1 MADTIPTS
9 TTFRVC
15 THPRGSEEQPV
26 LWIPVFLIVLLERH
40 NWLFLQFECSFFLQS
55 VPTSFG
61 ELCNYPYTS
70 VTLAGGAR
78 ASKCISTYCHPPS
91 LLKMIVGVCPFVL
104 WGFLF
109 ICFCVFLLLFISGA
123 HLCHCSVFL
132 IFKVSDWER
141 KAERSAVYIWFQ
153 VRPRTL
159 HCKSTTKPCP

>member
-1 MADTIPTS
+1 MWLILSQPQPLSEFAPT
-9 TTFRVC
+9 
-15 THPRGSEEQPV
+15 PGAQKQQPV

-78 ASKCISTYCHPPS
+78 ASKCISTYCHSSS

-104 WGFLF
+104 WVFLF
-109 ICFCVFLLLFISGA
+109 ICFLLF
-123 HLCHCSVFL
+123 FFF
-132 IFKVSDWER
+132 FKVAVN
-141 KAERSAVYIWFQ
+141 KAEHFFPFFNYS
-153 VRPRTL
+153 
-159 HCKSTTKPCP
+159 